1 MSCCVYCC
9 VVSVAVVWYC
19 VVLTTGI
26 RARSITRR
34 YRCPTTHSPPSTVL
48 LFDDRTRDVQLDPWD
63 TGSGQG
69 TGAATTHLVNPTQSI
84 HYYPILPYSLQPNP
98 IPLLPILTLTPTQ
111 TNPALSLTVT
121 IFYESFQHE
130 NILHPPSHHRG
141 EQTVVAANHHV
152 VSASGYCD
160 RGGLSTSTTV
170 ATSTG

>member
-1 MSCCVYCC
+1 MNTISVLYHPYQCPLTRLHARMYRQGESLNNHFDGDEKGEVVFGISLAIKCLCLLHVMSCCVYCC

-69 TGAATTHLVNPTQSI
+69 TGAATTHLVNPTKSI
-84 HYYPILPYSLQPNP
+84 PN
-98 IPLLPILTLTPTQ
+98 
-111 TNPALSLTVT
+111 
-121 IFYESFQHE
+121 
-130 NILHPPSHHRG
+130 
-141 EQTVVAANHHV
+141 
-152 VSASGYCD
+152 
-160 RGGLSTSTTV
+160 
-170 ATSTG
+170 